1 MSKEQSLQY
10 VPERRQRV
18 QSAEMGMGILK
29 ALARLGGL
37 ASLTAV
43 AAEVQESTAKVHR
56 YMASL
61 TQEGLVA
68 QDPATQRYYLGH
80 EAIHIGLAAMR
91 QCDPVRLGESALV
104 RLQEELSVTCFLAIM
119 GNKGPT
125 ILRFEEPGLPVT
137 INVRAG
143 SVLPML
149 WSATGRVFVSFMD
162 DAQVRQQI
170 ETELANATMDQRAS
184 LHDKNPIEHL
194 RQETRARRC
203 AVVQDTLLRG
213 ISAVAAPIFDH
224 TGRVGAVL
232 TALGTTGGFD
242 PAAGGTIAALII
254 HEANAI
260 SAALGFSEQKAGA
273 SNPGAVA
280 LAEPGAN

>member
-1 MSKEQSLQY
+1 MSKEQSLQN

-29 ALARLGGL
+29 ALTRLGGS

-43 AAEVQESTAKVHR
+43 AAEVEESTAKVHR

-61 TQEGLVA
+61 IQEGLVA

-80 EAIHIGLAAMR
+80 EAIQIGLAAMR
-91 QCDPVRLGESALV
+91 QCDPVRLGEPALV
-104 RLQEELSVTCFLAIM
+104 RLQEELGVTCFLAIM

-143 SVLPML
+143 SVLPLL
-149 WSATGRVFVSFMD
+149 WSATGRVFVSFVD
-162 DAQVRQQI
+162 DSQIRNQI
-170 ETELANATMDQRAS
+170 ETELSRATLDQRAS
-184 LHDKNPIEHL
+184 LHDEEPIERL
-194 RQETRARRC
+194 RQETRTRQC

-224 TGRVGAVL
+224 TGRVSAVL
-232 TALGTTGGFD
+232 TALGATGGFD
-242 PAAGGTIAALII
+242 PTAGGTIATHII
-254 HEANAI
+254 HEAHSV
-260 SAALGFSEQKAGA
+260 SAALGFMKQKAGA
-273 SNPGAVA
+273 PSPGAA
-280 LAEPGAN
+280 APG

>member
-1 MSKEQSLQY
+1 MSKEQSLQS

-29 ALARLGGL
+29 ALARLGGS

-43 AAEVQESTAKVHR
+43 AAEVAESTAKVHR

-68 QDPATQRYYLGH
+68 QDPVTQRYYLGQ
-80 EAIHIGLAAMR
+80 EAIQIGLAAMR
-91 QCDPVRLGESALV
+91 QCDPIRLGESALV
-104 RLQEELSVTCFLAIM
+104 RLQEELGVTCFLAIM

-149 WSATGRVFVSFMD
+149 WSATGRAFVSFMD

-170 ETELANATMDQRAS
+170 DAELANATIDQRAS
-184 LHDKNPIEHL
+184 LHDREPIERL
-194 RQETRARRC
+194 RQETRTRRC

-213 ISAVAAPIFDH
+213 ISAVAAPVFDH
-224 TGRVGAVL
+224 TGRVSAVL
-232 TALGTTGGFD
+232 TALGATGGFD
-242 PAAGGTIAALII
+242 PAADGVIATQVIL
-254 HEANAI
+254 EASAI
-260 SAALGFSEQKAGA
+260 SAALGFSERKPAA
-273 SNPGAVA
+273 PTPGAAV
-280 LAEPGAN
+280 PGQGI

>member
-29 ALARLGGL
+29 ALARLGGT

-43 AAEVQESTAKVHR
+43 AAEVGESTAKVHR
-56 YMASL
+56 YLASL
-61 TQEGLVA
+61 NQEGLVA
-68 QDPATQRYYLGH
+68 QDAATQRYYLGH
-80 EAIHIGLAAMR
+80 EAIQIGLAAMR

-104 RLQEELSVTCFLAIM
+104 RLQEELGVTCFLAIM

-143 SVLPML
+143 SVLPLL

-170 ETELANATMDQRAS
+170 ETELASATADRRAS
-184 LHDKNPIEHL
+184 LHDEAPIEHL
-194 RQETRARRC
+194 RQATRTRRC

-224 TGRVGAVL
+224 TGRVSAVL
-232 TALGTTGGFD
+232 TALGATGGFD
-242 PAAGGTIAALII
+242 PAAGGRIATLVI
-254 HEANAI
+254 HEASTI

-273 SNPGAVA
+273 PRPATPGPDQPA
-280 LAEPGAN
+280 

>member
-1 MSKEQSLQY
+1 MSKEQSLQS

-29 ALARLGGL
+29 ALARLGGS

-43 AAEVQESTAKVHR
+43 AAEVEQSTAKVHR

-68 QDPATQRYYLGH
+68 QDPATQRYYLGQ
-80 EAIHIGLAAMR
+80 EAIQIGLAAMR
-91 QCDPVRLGESALV
+91 QCDPVRLGEPALV
-104 RLQEELSVTCFLAIM
+104 RLKEDLGVTCFLAIM

-143 SVLPML
+143 SVLPLL

-162 DAQVRQQI
+162 DSQLRPKIDA
-170 ETELANATMDQRAS
+170 ELASATIDQRAS
-184 LHDKNPIEHL
+184 LHDKHSIERL
-194 RQETRARRC
+194 RQETRTHRC

-224 TGRVGAVL
+224 SGRVSAVL
-232 TALGTTGGFD
+232 TALGATGGFD
-242 PAAGGTIAALII
+242 PAAGGVIARQVML
-254 HEANAI
+254 EASAI
-260 SAALGFSEQKAGA
+260 SAALGFAKRNAAAPS
-273 SNPGAVA
+273 PGA
-280 LAEPGAN
+280 AEPGRGG